1 MSPPIDISRCCS
13 VALPYWDWEVDYDPD
28 KGDTYVPLSVSG
40 LWNPPE
46 LLGDGTSEPG
56 TYYVDSGYFRGSDW
70 PTTWRT
76 SSSITGWQNDGP
88 NYNYQLKRLMN
99 ATELTMSELS
109 LIQGIS
115 SKSQFKDFMT
125 YIHGAA
131 HNLAHNCFH
140 FSMKTASSPDDPL
153 FFFHHANVDRIAAM
167 WVDCH
172 NYENILSSSL
182 TNDCPQY
189 FSKNPL
195 SGTTPKGY
203 NLPGNIF
210 VPFQPELDAQ
220 LTFYYS
226 SSSVCRYVSAS
237 IDFPTIREM
246 WSYGSSTALGWN
258 SLYYR
263 YGPDA
268 LVNKYKT
275 QYCLNGGQWT
285 LVNVGS

>member
-1 MSPPIDISRCCS
+1 MSPVIDTSRCCS
-13 VALPYWDWEVDYDPD
+13 VALPYWDWELEFDTN
-28 KGDTYVPLSVSG
+28 KQDTYVPLSNSA
-40 LWNPPE
+40 LWDPPE

-56 TYYVDSGYFRGSDW
+56 TYYVDSGYFRGTDW
-70 PTTWRT
+70 LTTYKT
-76 SSSITGWQNDGP
+76 SSSITGYQNPGP
-88 NYNYQLKRLMN
+88 NYDNQLKRLMN
-99 ATELTMSELS
+99 ATHLS
-109 LIQGIS
+109 LNEESLIRSIS
-115 SKSQFKDFMT
+115 TTPNFKEFMI
-125 YIHGAA
+125 YIHGTA

-153 FFFHHANVDRIAAM
+153 FFFHHANVDRIAAI

-172 NYENILSSSL
+172 YYENIPKTSL

-195 SGTTPKGY
+195 SGTQVKGY
-203 NLPGNIF
+203 NAPGGVF
-210 VPFQPELDAQ
+210 VPYQPELDAQ

-226 SSSVCRYVSAS
+226 SSSVCRY
-237 IDFPTIREM
+237 ITTGDFPTIRDM
-246 WSYGSSTALGWN
+246 WSFGSSTTPGWN

-268 LVNKYKT
+268 LVQKYKT

-285 LVNVGS
+285 LVNYGA